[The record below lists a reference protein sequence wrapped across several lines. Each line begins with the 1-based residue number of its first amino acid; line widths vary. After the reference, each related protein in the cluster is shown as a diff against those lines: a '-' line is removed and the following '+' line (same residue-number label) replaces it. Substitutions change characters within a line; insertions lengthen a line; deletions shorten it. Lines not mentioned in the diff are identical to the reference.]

1 MALNATIFK
10 AAVQISDMDRGYYH
24 EHALTIARHPSETDE
39 RMMVRLL
46 AFCLHASEALSFG
59 KGLST
64 DDEPDLWEKD
74 LTGAIV
80 SWIDVGQPD
89 DKRIRKACGRANE
102 VFVYSYGVQ
111 GARVWWEKIGG
122 ELERVRNVTV
132 IRLPAETRDAGE
144 ARRAQYAPHVHDPGS
159 ACVACERGD
168 ESVEMHWRRSKHRRR
183 ALNDATTQSQILR
196 LRPVRLPPKGFSPC
210 LNHTA
215 PSTASKS
222 SPAPPRRP
230 APFPTC

>member
-10 AAVQISDMDRGYYH
+10 AAVQISDMDRGYYA

-46 AFCLHASEALSFG
+46 AFCLHASEGLSFG

-64 DDEPDLWEKD
+64 DDEPDIWEKD

-89 DKRIRKACGRANE
+89 EKRIRKAAGRANE

-111 GARVWWEKIGG
+111 GARVWWEKVGG
-122 ELERVRNVTV
+122 ELERIRNLTV
-132 IRLPAETRDAGE
+132 IRLPAGTRELAKLAERNMHLTCTIQD
-144 ARRAQYAPHVHDPGS
+144 RHVWL
-159 ACVACERGD
+159 AND
-168 ESVEMHWRRSKHRRR
+168 EGSVEVG
-183 ALNDATTQSQILR
+183 LEVL
-196 LRPVRLPPKGFSPC
+196 KGP
-210 LNHTA
+210 
-215 PSTASKS
+215 AS
-222 SPAPPRRP
+222 RG
-230 APFPTC
+230 

>member
-24 EHALTIARHPSETDE
+24 EHALTVARHPSETDE

-46 AFCLHASEALSFG
+46 AFCLHASEVLSFG

-64 DDEPDLWEKD
+64 DDEPDVWEKD

-102 VFVYSYGVQ
+102 VFVYSYGAQ
-111 GARVWWEKIGG
+111 GARLWWEQVEAK
-122 ELERVRNVTV
+122 LEKTRNVTV
-132 IRLPAETRDAGE
+132 IRLPAGTRDLAKLAE
-144 ARRAQYAPHVHDPGS
+144 RNMRLTCTIQDRHVWL
-159 ACVACERGD
+159 AND
-168 ESVEMHWRRSKHRRR
+168 EQSVEI
-183 ALNDATTQSQILR
+183 ALETL
-196 LRPVRLPPKGFSPC
+196 KSPGE
-210 LNHTA
+210 
-215 PSTASKS
+215 SE
-222 SPAPPRRP
+222 R
-230 APFPTC
+230 

>member
-24 EHALTIARHPSETDE
+24 EHLLTIARHPSETDE

-46 AFCLHASEALSFG
+46 AFCLHASEALAFG
-59 KGLST
+59 RGLST
-64 DDEPDLWEKD
+64 DDEPDIWEKD

-111 GARVWWEKIGG
+111 GARVWWEKTSGA
-122 ELERVRNVTV
+122 LEKARNVTV
-132 IRLPAETRDAGE
+132 IRLPTETRDLAKLA
-144 ARRAQYAPHVHDPGS
+144 ARNMRLNCTIQDRHVWLS
-159 ACVACERGD
+159 ND
-168 ESVEMHWRRSKHRRR
+168 EQSVEI
-183 ALNDATTQSQILR
+183 ALETMMGTGK
-196 LRPVRLPPKGFSPC
+196 PLPWS
-210 LNHTA
+210 
-215 PSTASKS
+215 
-222 SPAPPRRP
+222 
-230 APFPTC
+230 

>member
-24 EHALTIARHPSETDE
+24 EHVLTIARHPSETDE

-46 AFCLHASEALSFG
+46 AFCLHASAALSFG

-89 DKRIRKACGRANE
+89 DKRIRKASGRAAN
-102 VFVYSYGVQ
+102 VFVYSYGAQ
-111 GARVWWEKIGG
+111 GARLWWEQIGG
-122 ELERVRNVTV
+122 KLERVRNVTV
-132 IRLPAETRDAGE
+132 IRLPAETPDLVKLAERNMRLTCTIQD
-144 ARRAQYAPHVHDPGS
+144 RHVWL
-159 ACVACERGD
+159 AND
-168 ESVEMHWRRSKHRRR
+168 EQSVEI
-183 ALNDATTQSQILR
+183 ALETL
-196 LRPVRLPPKGFSPC
+196 KSPGE
-210 LNHTA
+210 
-215 PSTASKS
+215 SE
-222 SPAPPRRP
+222 R
-230 APFPTC
+230 